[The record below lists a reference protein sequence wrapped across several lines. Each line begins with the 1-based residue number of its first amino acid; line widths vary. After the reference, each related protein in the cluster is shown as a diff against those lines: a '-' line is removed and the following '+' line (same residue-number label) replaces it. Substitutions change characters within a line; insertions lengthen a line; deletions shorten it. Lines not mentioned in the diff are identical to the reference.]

1 MRSPTVLSLILY
13 LVFPG
18 QNNNSYLGDLQGQ
31 FLYSE
36 LQSCHRSV
44 GLLLLHPHDD
54 RRRLFVRLLV
64 FEVDDVAGGSVE
76 RRQLALPGFELLRQ
90 LTIFAG
96 ALKITKNV
104 DQRNNFLK

>member
-1 MRSPTVLSLILY
+1 MWWFSFVRVAI
-13 LVFPG
+13 
-18 QNNNSYLGDLQGQ
+18 QKYLGDLQGQ
-31 FLYSE
+31 LLYSE
-36 LQSCHRSV
+36 LQSRHRSV

-54 RRRLFVRLLV
+54 RRRLFVRFFVV

-96 ALKITKNV
+96 ALKITKNIV
-104 DQRNNFLK
+104 Q